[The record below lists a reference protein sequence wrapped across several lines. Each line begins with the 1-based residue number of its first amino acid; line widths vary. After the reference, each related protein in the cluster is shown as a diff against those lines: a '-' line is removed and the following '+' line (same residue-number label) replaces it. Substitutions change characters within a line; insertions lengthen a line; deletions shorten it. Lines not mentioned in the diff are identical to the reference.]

1 MGWISGLARLINKKY
16 VVLASNKAS
25 KEKGFTE
32 GVIYARVLT
41 PGSHKGCLAHVML
54 KTQTAQLDRPAEDK
68 IREWIPVEGYEE
80 LFVQFTLTIPQKK

>member
-1 MGWISGLARLINKKY
+1 
-16 VVLASNKAS
+16 
-25 KEKGFTE
+25 
-32 GVIYARVLT
+32 
-41 PGSHKGCLAHVML
+41 ML